1 MKKHA
6 RVEKIDEIIDHFN
19 APAHKIETLKCI
31 GIQSNFSEAGISQQ
45 ILSWKLSSQRVV
57 IALIPDT
64 SCHSATVIRC
74 KTYEKRLMFSPFLVL
89 IWIKIKRV

>member
-6 RVEKIDEIIDHFN
+6 RVEKIDEIIDHLN

-31 GIQSNFSEAGISQQ
+31 GRNSIELQSSGNFTANVIME
-45 ILSWKLSSQRVV
+45 ILFTKRVV
-57 IALIPDT
+57 IALISDT

-74 KTYEKRLMFSPFLVL
+74 KTYHEKDKCSRLFWS
-89 IWIKIKRV
+89 